1 MGDSCSELMGASALR
16 RILVVEDEVLI
27 RLMIADI
34 LMRAGFQVVQAASAD
49 EALKV
54 LHSSVDVSLVLTD
67 IRMPGSANGLELA
80 RRIRADWPALK
91 IVIVSSEDLEK
102 TADLPADAFIGKPF
116 HPPDVVGRV
125 KQLLGL

>member
-1 MGDSCSELMGASALR
+1 MGASALR

-91 IVIVSSEDLEK
+91 IVIVSSEDMEK
-102 TADLPADAFIGKPF
+102 AADLPADAFIGKPF
-116 HPPDVVGRV
+116 HPTDVVGTV
-125 KQLLGL
+125 KQLLGLQNDQP

>member
-1 MGDSCSELMGASALR
+1 MGASALR